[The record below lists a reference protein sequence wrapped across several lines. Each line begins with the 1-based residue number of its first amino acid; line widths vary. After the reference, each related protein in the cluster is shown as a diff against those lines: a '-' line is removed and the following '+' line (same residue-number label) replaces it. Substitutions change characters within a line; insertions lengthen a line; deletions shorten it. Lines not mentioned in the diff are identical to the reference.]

1 MAIER
6 GLYELPDGIEDMEE
20 SEAMIAVDVMSDDGV
35 EVVLEDGS
43 VEITF
48 GEEAGDVDSAPFD
61 ANLAEYLDDQALTK
75 IANDLVGS
83 VETDVNS
90 RKEWADTF
98 VKGLETIGM
107 KMEQRSSPW
116 EDACGVYSTVL
127 AEAAIRFQAE
137 AMSETFPAAGPVKTK
152 VLGEI
157 NQDKEDAALR
167 VRTDMNYELT
177 EVMTEYRPEHER
189 MLYSLGLAGS
199 AFKKVYYDEALQRP
213 VAKFIPITDFV
224 ISYNTTDL
232 RTSGRYTHILRYTE
246 NELRKR
252 MSNGF
257 YMDVDM
263 EMNPEEDDS
272 NDITH
277 KIQEIEGITPSKSYQ
292 KDGRFT
298 ILEMHVDIDIPGQEK
313 DFACPHIVSIC
324 KETRQVLSIRQNYL
338 DDDENFKRIQHF
350 VHYKFLPGF
359 GFYGLGYVHL
369 LGNLQ
374 KSVTTILRSLV
385 DAGQFSNLP
394 GGFKARGMRVEGE
407 QPVGFGEFRDV
418 EGYGDDIRKSI
429 VPLPFKEPSQTLFAL
444 LGSMTQEG
452 RRLAAITD
460 MQAGDMN
467 SNAPVGTTI
476 ALLEQGIKVMS
487 SIHKRLHKAQREE
500 FKILSRINKDFLPDY
515 YPYSVEND
523 TRYVFKKDFDAK
535 IDIVPV
541 SDPNIFSTAQRV
553 LLAQTQ
559 LQAAAAAPQ
568 IHDMKEA
575 YKRLYEAL
583 DVKNIDDMLLPEA
596 GAKRKDPATEN
607 YAMMYGRPVKAFAS
621 QDHDA
626 HIAVHQSMMNDPS
639 MTPQSPQVA
648 QSLAGNITA
657 HIQEHMAHKY
667 RQQVSAMS
675 GMTLPPA
682 PEYDR
687 FNPGM
692 DEKYEEMNP
701 DMENQVASMQA
712 QAAVQISQQNQQAL
726 QQQQQQ
732 QQMQDPRVQIAMQDL
747 QIKQQEADRK
757 VADSQQRAA
766 DRNREFE
773 MKEQKEAADAQI
785 DIAKLELDRAKAESD
800 IAVEQQQI
808 QSNERRDAIRAREN
822 KLLARERTMSE
833 MAKEQMKKD
842 KE

>member
-1 MAIER
+1 MAVTPF
-6 GLYELPDGIEDMEE
+6 GSVNPLLEE
-20 SEAMIAVDVMSDDGV
+20 EVTIIAEGEPVEETV
-35 EVVLEDGS
+35 EVSD
-43 VEITF
+43 
-48 GEEAGDVDSAPFD
+48 
-61 ANLAEYLDDQALTK
+61 NLAEDMSDEELSEISSELLDAFE
-75 IANDLVGS
+75 ADL
-83 VETDVNS
+83 NS
-90 RKEWADTF
+90 RKDYE
-98 VKGLETIGM
+98 ETIKKGM
-107 KMEQRSSPW
+107 DLLGLKI
-116 EDACGVYSTVL
+116 EDTTKPFPGACSAHHPMMIEGAVQFQSQ
-127 AEAAIRFQAE
+127 AIKE
-137 AMSETFPAAGPVKTK
+137 LFPADGPVKTK
-152 VLGEI
+152 VIGE
-157 NQDKEDAALR
+157 
-167 VRTDMNYELT
+167 RTDEVVKQSSRVKEFLNYQIT
-177 EVMTEYRPEHER
+177 ESMEEYFDDFDQ
-189 MLYSLGLAGS
+189 MLFYLPIVGS
-199 AFKKVYYDEALQRP
+199 CFKKVYYDEALQRP

-252 MSNGF
+252 QANGF

-263 EMNPEEDDS
+263 EMNPDEDDS
-272 NDITH
+272 NDITQ
-277 KIQEIEGITPSKSYQ
+277 KIQDIEGITPSKSYQ

-324 KETRQVLSIRQNYL
+324 KETKQVLSIRQNYL
-338 DDDENFKRIQHF
+338 DDDESFKRIQHF

-467 SNAPVGTTI
+467 SQAPVGTTI

-500 FKILSRINKDFLPDY
+500 FKILSRINKDYLPDY

-583 DVKNIDDMLLPEA
+583 DVKILMICFYQKQGQNE
-596 GAKRKDPATEN
+596 KT
-607 YAMMYGRPVKAFAS
+607 
-621 QDHDA
+621 
-626 HIAVHQSMMNDPS
+626 
-639 MTPQSPQVA
+639 
-648 QSLAGNITA
+648 
-657 HIQEHMAHKY
+657 
-667 RQQVSAMS
+667 RQQK
-675 GMTLPPA
+675 T
-682 PEYDR
+682 
-687 FNPGM
+687 
-692 DEKYEEMNP
+692 
-701 DMENQVASMQA
+701 MQ
-712 QAAVQISQQNQQAL
+712 
-726 QQQQQQ
+726 
-732 QQMQDPRVQIAMQDL
+732 
-747 QIKQQEADRK
+747 
-757 VADSQQRAA
+757 
-766 DRNREFE
+766 
-773 MKEQKEAADAQI
+773 
-785 DIAKLELDRAKAESD
+785 
-800 IAVEQQQI
+800 
-808 QSNERRDAIRAREN
+808 
-822 KLLARERTMSE
+822 
-833 MAKEQMKKD
+833 
-842 KE
+842 

>member
-1 MAIER
+1 MVRERLGDVNPLIE
-6 GLYELPDGIEDMEE
+6 EEITIVTEETIEEPSSIISDNIAEDLDEE
-20 SEAMIAVDVMSDDGV
+20 
-35 EVVLEDGS
+35 VLE
-43 VEITF
+43 EISH
-48 GEEAGDVDSAPFD
+48 ELIEAFEADV
-61 ANLAEYLDDQALTK
+61 Q
-75 IANDLVGS
+75 
-83 VETDVNS
+83 S
-90 RKEWADTF
+90 RKEYE
-98 VKGLETIGM
+98 ETIKKGM
-107 KMEQRSSPW
+107 DLLGLKIEETQNPFPG
-116 EDACGVYSTVL
+116 ACSAHHPMMIEGAVQFQSQ
-127 AEAAIRFQAE
+127 AIKE
-137 AMSETFPAAGPVKTK
+137 LFPSGGPVKTQII
-152 VLGEI
+152 GEKTDDTVKQS
-157 NQDKEDAALR
+157 NRVKEFL
-167 VRTDMNYELT
+167 NYQIT
-177 EVMTEYRPEHER
+177 ESMEEYFDDFDQ
-189 MLYSLGLAGS
+189 MLFYLPIVGS
-199 AFKKVYYDEALQRP
+199 CFKKVYYDEILKRP
-213 VAKFIPITDFV
+213 VSRFIPITDFV
-224 ISYNTTDL
+224 VSYNTVDL
-232 RTSGRYTHILRYTE
+232 RTSGRYTHIIRMPQ
-246 NELRKR
+246 NELKKKQF
-252 MSNGF
+252 NGF
-257 YMDVDM
+257 YRDIEFDMDS
-263 EMNPEEDDS
+263 EESDNEIS
-272 NDITH
+272 Q
-277 KIQEIEGITPSKSYQ
+277 KIQDIEGFSPSRGYQ
-292 KDGRFT
+292 KDGRLT
-298 ILEMHVDIDIPGQEK
+298 ILEMHVDLEIPGYEK
-313 DFACPHIVSIC
+313 DFACPYIVTIC
-324 KETRQVLSIRQNYL
+324 KENKEVLSIR
-338 DDDENFKRIQHF
+338 ENFRENDPDFKRIQHF

-359 GFYGLGYVHL
+359 GFYGMGYVHL

-385 DAGQFSNLP
+385 DAGQFANLP

-460 MQAGDMN
+460 LQAGDMN
-467 SNAPVGTTI
+467 ANAPVGTTI

-500 FKILSRINKDFLPDY
+500 FKILSRINKDFLPSY
-515 YPYSVEND
+515 YPYAQKGGS
-523 TRYVFKKDFDAK
+523 RFIFSKDFDDK
-535 IDIVPV
+535 IDIIPV

-575 YKRLYEAL
+575 YRRLYEAL
-583 DVKNIDDMLLPEA
+583 DVKNIDEILLPES

-607 YAMMYGRPVKAFAS
+607 YTMMYGRPVKAYAS

-808 QSNERRDAIRAREN
+808 QSNERRDAVRAREN
-822 KLLARERTMSE
+822 KSLARERTMSE